1 MNARKQ
7 PRTRPSV
14 RTSPKTS
21 PRERKKDQRRPRAP
35 KQPVDQPIPLQDQP
49 KARRTSIAH
58 PAPAGPVAS
67 RPYLLLRQHQRHLKG
82 APIEATAPRQSGC
95 PGRAIEIQTPQLSD
109 PRNQRPPR
117 PRAVELP
124 PHQQLRVQESLRSPV
139 KPSGT
144 DPGGGRKGRGQ
155 VPLPAQEAERRRKRG
170 ESAER
175 ERASKEEVP
184 IRKERRTEV
193 AKPKSPA
200 RPPSPHTPPGPPPA
214 PPSATAPGQEAAR
227 EESRASSRTPRP
239 WLDRE
244 SALVQPP

>member
-1 MNARKQ
+1 M
-7 PRTRPSV
+7 

-21 PRERKKDQRRPRAP
+21 PRERKKDQERPRAP
-35 KQPVDQPIPLQDQP
+35 KQPVDQPSPVQDQP
-49 KARRTSIAH
+49 KARRTSISRQQAAH
-58 PAPAGPVAS
+58 PAPVGPVVR
-67 RPYLLLRQHQRHLKG
+67 RPYLLLRQHSDISRE
-82 APIEATAPRQSGC
+82 PTEATAPKQSGC

-155 VPLPAQEAERRRKRG
+155 APLPAQEAKRRRKRG

-214 PPSATAPGQEAAR
+214 PPRATAPGPEAAR
-227 EESRASSRTPRP
+227 EDSRASSRTPRP